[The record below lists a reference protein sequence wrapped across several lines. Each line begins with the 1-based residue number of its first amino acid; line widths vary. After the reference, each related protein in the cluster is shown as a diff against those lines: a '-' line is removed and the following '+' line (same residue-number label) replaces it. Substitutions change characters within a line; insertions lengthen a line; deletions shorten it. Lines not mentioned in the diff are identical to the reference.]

1 LTRDASV
8 SNRDFGLD
16 TRAMGDFA
24 EYLID
29 DSWTETIE
37 KDLLA
42 MNEGKIGRPFSFTD
56 KAIEWAVRL
65 KHALGKSYRFIRGL
79 LNYFLKKHGLPG
91 ISLTQIFVRC
101 RKISAV
107 GGADGR
113 ILASGSCN
121 VDVSEAPISVAVD
134 STGMSLNKYG
144 GWLAYH
150 WNKKPVT
157 GWIKLHA
164 AVDPDSNRIL
174 AYAVTDERCGDVN
187 ILGPLVEDV
196 VSAGHNV
203 NKILADAAY
212 DKKSYWSEY
221 TAKKMDVAINI
232 KSPQLN
238 KHNPTGRLEMK
249 AHGCMPRAKEMMRI
263 RDVGRDQWKQE
274 VGYGRRWKVECT
286 FSDIKRLFGDI
297 LRSRTR
303 QTDVEETVAK
313 VLLLNEYKGIR
324 MRCQESK

>member
-1 LTRDASV
+1 
-8 SNRDFGLD
+8 
-16 TRAMGDFA
+16 
-24 EYLID
+24 
-29 DSWTETIE
+29 
-37 KDLLA
+37 
-42 MNEGKIGRPFSFTD
+42 
-56 KAIEWAVRL
+56 
-65 KHALGKSYRFIRGL
+65 
-79 LNYFLKKHGLPG
+79 
-91 ISLTQIFVRC
+91 
-101 RKISAV
+101 
-107 GGADGR
+107 
-113 ILASGSCN
+113 
-121 VDVSEAPISVAVD
+121 
-134 STGMSLNKYG
+134 MSLNKYG

-164 AVDPDSNRIL
+164 AVDPDTNRIL
-174 AYAVTDERCGDVN
+174 AYAVTDEGCGDVN

-221 TAKKMDVAINI
+221 TAKKMDVVINI
-232 KSPQLN
+232 RSSQLEKN
-238 KHNPTGRLEMK
+238 MPSHHLDIR

-286 FSDIKRLFGDI
+286 FSDIKCLFGDI

-303 QTDVEETVAK
+303 QIDVEETVAE

-324 MRCQESK
+324 MRCQESR